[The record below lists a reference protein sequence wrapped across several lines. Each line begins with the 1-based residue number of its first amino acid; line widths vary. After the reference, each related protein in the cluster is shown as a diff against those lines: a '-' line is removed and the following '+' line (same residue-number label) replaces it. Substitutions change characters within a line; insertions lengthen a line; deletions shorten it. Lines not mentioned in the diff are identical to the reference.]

1 MDAKKALL
9 GKADALKLAAQVK
22 EIYVSKHKKV
32 VHFDMAKDKPSAEKL
47 AEAMLGPTGNM
58 RAPAIR
64 VGDILL
70 IGFDE
75 ESYKKVL
82 TK

>member
-1 MDAKKALL
+1 LL
-9 GKADALKLAAQVK
+9 GKSDALKLAAEVK
-22 EIYVSKHKKV
+22 ELYVSKHKKV
-32 VHFDMAKDKPSAEKL
+32 VHLDMARDKPSADKL
-47 AEAMLGPTGNM
+47 AELMLGPTGNL

-75 ESYKKVL
+75 ESYKKVMRQS
-82 TK
+82 

>member
-1 MDAKKALL
+1 
-9 GKADALKLAAQVK
+9 VK
-22 EIYVSKHKKV
+22 EIYVSKHKKL
-32 VHFDMAKDKPSAEKL
+32 VHIDMAKDKPSTEKL
-47 AEAMLGPTGNM
+47 AELMLGPTGNL

-75 ESYKKVL
+75 ESYKKVMRNS
-82 TK
+82 